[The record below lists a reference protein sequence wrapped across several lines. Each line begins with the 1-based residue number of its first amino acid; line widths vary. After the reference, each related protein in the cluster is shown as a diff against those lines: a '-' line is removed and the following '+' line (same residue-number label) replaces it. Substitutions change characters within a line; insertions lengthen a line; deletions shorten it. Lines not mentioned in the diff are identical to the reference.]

1 MRVSV
6 ALPKSDAAKPVRV
19 VLQDATGSK
28 TLFEQTTTGGITL
41 TFDLTVVGE
50 GTIETYVDGKLVTST
65 PL

>member
-6 ALPKSDAAKPVRV
+6 ALPRSDVAKLVRV

-28 TLFEQTTTGGITL
+28 TLFEQNTTGGITL
-41 TFDLTVVGE
+41 TFDLTVVGD
-50 GTIETYVDGKLVTST
+50 GTIETYVSGKLVTTT